1 VVKRLKHE
9 FGYRFANAFPIYEND
24 VGGPKAMY
32 QTIHAADHPE
42 APVLM
47 ARAYRH
53 AVDLGEAPQEFE
65 IELGPR

>member
-53 AVDLGEAPQEFE
+53 AVDLEEPPQQSE